1 MDVDLLAVGVG
12 VGVRHQPGQR
22 HVQPVR
28 HRGAAVCQGEVG
40 NATFFR
46 CVYHGWTY
54 GSAGELIG
62 VPFDDGY
69 GESFQKQS
77 MGLVHVPRVAS

>member
-1 MDVDLLAVGVG
+1 M
-12 VGVRHQPGQR
+12 
-22 HVQPVR
+22 
-28 HRGAAVCQGEVG
+28 G